1 MGRDGVGRNEKNGRR
16 KTIRILRPEVDLAH
30 FFSRLATAS
39 QRLLLLDYDGTLSP
53 FNSRRQQSY
62 PYPGIFELIE
72 RVAVANNSRV
82 VIISGRTIRDLQP
95 LIPMKNPVELWGC
108 HGWERSGRLGSY
120 QRPLLSPQARQGL
133 LAAWQGLQAYGYQD
147 YSEQKLASIA
157 LHWRGLDKEKG
168 KRMTQR
174 VLGHWT
180 SLAAS
185 SGLRMRYFDG
195 GIELKALGPDKG
207 TVVEHI
213 LSESGPHTVAAYLG
227 DDLTDE
233 DAFHKLE
240 GRGLSVLVRSHLRK
254 TSADLWIRPPDE
266 LKNFLARWDR
276 LN

>member
-1 MGRDGVGRNEKNGRR
+1 MKWKKW
-16 KTIRILRPEVDLAH
+16 KTTTIKILRPEVDLAH

-53 FNSRRQQSY
+53 FNSRRDQAI
-62 PYPGIFELIE
+62 PYPGILELIE
-72 RVAVANNSRV
+72 FAGAARKSRV
-82 VIISGRTIRDLQP
+82 VIISGRTIRDLRP

-108 HGWERSGRLGSY
+108 HGWERSSPLGSY
-120 QRPLLSPQARQGL
+120 QRPLLSPQAAQGL
-133 LAAWQGLQAYGYQD
+133 LTAWQGLQAYGYQD

-157 LHWRGLDKEKG
+157 LHWRGLDKEKV
-168 KRMTQR
+168 KRITQR

-195 GIELKALGPDKG
+195 GIELNAPGPDKG
-207 TVVEHI
+207 TVVERL

-266 LKNFLARWDR
+266 LKNFLARWGR